1 MKRTAALALTAAIVL
16 AGAGGGAWYVFGRGG
31 DPLASGRAAADR
43 GDLRTAQ
50 IELRNAVKQAPGS
63 AEANYRLGLVQLQL
77 GDAVAAER
85 QLKLARD
92 AGQDPRSLRLPLA
105 QSYVAQGKFQQMLD
119 EFPPRSDPASDP
131 ASEPA
136 QAGPMLVLRALSQ
149 LGLND
154 RAAARATAAEAE
166 RVAPQFVEAPLAA
179 ARVALAE
186 QDYTAAERAVD
197 RTLALDGKRAEALL
211 MRGQL
216 LNARGDRD
224 GAIAALDAAVTQ
236 SGGSLAARLERA
248 NVLVAAGQD
257 ARAREDVDAV
267 LKAEPGSPAG
277 SYFKAVLLSRAGDW
291 QGADQALQRVQTLL
305 GRFPRGYVVQA
316 LVKLNLGQLEQAAEA
331 AQRHVAR
338 APDDVEGVRLLA
350 TIDLAAGRA
359 DKAVEALS
367 RLVASG
373 RADAAVLDLM
383 GRAYTQGGRPADAAR
398 SFQRAAEMAPE
409 NAGILTRLA
418 SSRLQM
424 GDATGATATLE
435 RSLELAPAQANASE
449 SLVLAALTSGD
460 IERAK
465 AALDRL
471 RAQVGETEAVGN
483 LTGMLRMAQLDPDGA
498 REQFAAVVR
507 AFPNSTAAKMNLAR
521 VLVQQNRTAEAER
534 LLSDMLE
541 AEPANDQALSAMVA
555 LLLRDNR
562 VGRAVA
568 LVEAARRAAPANFAL
583 TAVLADLYIRSGEA
597 AKALALL
604 DGPTRTSSPPPALL
618 GARARA
624 QVAAGSKAEAKETYR
639 SILVANPGDTDARQR
654 LMELFVEDKEWDAA
668 RALLRDGLRASPG
681 NIGMLQ
687 ALVSIEQRANGLD
700 AALAAA
706 DQLKRDPANM
716 PAAAA
721 LRGDVYMSQ
730 RRFADAATAY
740 AAELKTTPTSLLA
753 LRTAAALNASGAP
766 DRAADSLRT
775 WLGQHPDDADAA
787 QVLASLDIAAKRYP
801 GAERALQTVLDK
813 RPNDAVALNNLAWV
827 LQLRGDE
834 RARGLAQRAYAV
846 APSPEAADT
855 LGWIMTARG
864 DAGNAVALLRQASQ
878 ARPDNPTI
886 QFHYAQALNAAGQ
899 QEEAVKTLTGIV
911 NAPAEFDDKPAARA
925 LLQQLSA
932 RR

>member
-1 MKRTAALALTAAIVL
+1 MKRTLLAVAAVTAL
-16 AGAGGGAWYVFGRGG
+16 AGAGGGAWYVFGRAG
-31 DPLASGRAAADR
+31 DPLAAGRAATER

-50 IELRNAVKQAPGS
+50 IELRNAVKQAPGNV
-63 AEANYRLGLVQLQL
+63 EANYRLGIVQLQL

-92 AGQDPRSLRLPLA
+92 QGQDPRSLRLPLA
-105 QSYVAQGKFQQMLD
+105 QSYLAQGKFQPLLD
-119 EFPPRSDPASDP
+119 EFPAEG
-131 ASEPA
+131 EPA
-136 QAGPMLVLRALSQ
+136 QAGPILVLRALSQ
-149 LGLND
+149 LGLDD

-166 RVAPQFVEAPLAA
+166 RVAPQLAEAPLAV

-186 QDYTAAERAVD
+186 QDYAAAERAVG
-197 RTLALDGKRAEALL
+197 RTLALDGKRVEALL

-216 LNARGDRD
+216 LNARGDRA
-224 GAIAALDAAVTQ
+224 GATAALDAAVEQ

-248 NVLVAAGQD
+248 NVLIAAGQD
-257 ARAREDVDAV
+257 AKAKEDVDAV
-267 LKAEPGSPAG
+267 LKAEPRSPAG
-277 SYFKAVLLSRAGDW
+277 SYFQAVLLSRAGDY
-291 QGADQALQRVQTLL
+291 QGADQALQRIQPLL

-316 LVKLNLGQLEQAAEA
+316 LVKFNLGQLEQAAEA

-338 APDDVEGVRLLA
+338 APDDLEGVRLLA

-359 DKAVEALS
+359 DKAIEALS

-373 RADAAVLDLM
+373 RADAAVLDLI
-383 GRAYTQGGRPADAAR
+383 GRAYAQGGRASDAVQ

-424 GDATGATATLE
+424 GDAAGATTSLE
-435 RSLELAPAQANASE
+435 RSLELSPAQANAGE
-449 SLVLAALTSGD
+449 SLVVAALASGD
-460 IERAK
+460 VERAR

-498 REQFAAVVR
+498 REQFAAVAR

-521 VLVQQNRTAEAER
+521 VLIQQGRTAEAER

-541 AEPANDQALSAMVA
+541 AEPANDQALSALVA
-555 LLLRDNR
+555 LLLQDNR
-562 VGRAVA
+562 VGRAMA
-568 LVEAARRAAPANFAL
+568 LVEAARKAAPANATL

-604 DGPTRTSSPPPALL
+604 DGPTRAPSSPPALL

-639 SILVANPGDTDARQR
+639 GILAANPGDTDARQR
-654 LMELFVEDKEWDAA
+654 LMELFIEDKEWDPA
-668 RALLRDGLRASPG
+668 RALLRDGLRISPG
-681 NIGMLQ
+681 NIGMMQ
-687 ALVSIEQRANGLD
+687 ALVAVEQRAGGLD

-716 PAAAA
+716 PAASA
-721 LRGDVYMSQ
+721 LRGDVYMAQ

-740 AAELKTTPTSLLA
+740 AADLKAMPSSLLA
-753 LRTAAALNASGAP
+753 LRSAAALNASGAP
-766 DRAADSLRT
+766 DRAADGLRT
-775 WLGQHPDDADAA
+775 WLAAHPDDADAA

-827 LQLRGDE
+827 LQLRGDD
-834 RARGLAQRAYAV
+834 RARALAQRAYAL

-864 DAGNAVALLRQASQ
+864 DAGRAVGLLRQASQ
-878 ARPDNPTI
+878 ARPGNPAI
-886 QFHYAQALNAAGQ
+886 QFHLAQALSAAGQ
-899 QEEAVKTLTGIV
+899 QEEAIKALTPIV
-911 NAPAEFDDKPAARA
+911 DAPAEFEDKPAARA